1 MEVNFQL
8 QPIDGEII
16 VVEDD
21 PLLRDLMQ
29 EILTDVGARCVGFS
43 TGDDAL
49 IYMLQ
54 SGTQCALIV
63 ADHGLPGQVQGA
75 ELAELV
81 RGRWPTI
88 PVVITSGWTDSFIG
102 LPSSTSFL
110 QKPWTLEGLVTAVAE
125 ALQPG
130 VPVSEK
136 TPHPNDGT

>member
-1 MEVNFQL
+1 MDVNFRL
-8 QPIDGEII
+8 QPIDGAII

-21 PLLRDLMQ
+21 PLLRHLMQ
-29 EILTDVGARCVGFS
+29 EILTEVGGHCIAFG

-54 SGTQCALIV
+54 SGTQCALII

-81 RGRWPTI
+81 RGKWPKI
-88 PVVITSGWTDSFIG
+88 PIVITSGWTDSFIG
-102 LPSSTSFL
+102 LPENSNFL
-110 QKPWTLEGLVTAVAE
+110 PKPWTLEGLVTAVAE

-136 TPHPNDGT
+136 NPHPNDKA